1 MGCLHQVDIKCSFVK
16 VGPYSILENLLS
28 SLENVVSSTRFQL
41 TCRNLSKHVE
51 TCSSSN
57 FTDDLWLRGPW
68 SVDHGVSVDHGA
80 SSSLDR
86 IRQGQIGRVGCG
98 GLVRSGR
105 KLGANLVGSMEQTPI
120 DPVWHGIGK
129 QKRCLSL
136 EQYIYIYIYIYK
148 TQ

>member
-105 KLGANLVGSMEQTPI
+105 KLGANLVGSMEQRRPLT
-120 DPVWHGIGK
+120 
-129 QKRCLSL
+129 LSGMGSESKKDASL
-136 EQYIYIYIYIYK
+136 WNNIYIYIYK